1 MANPN
6 VWIKRKIDDR
16 RKKNWKA
23 VSGVR
28 VVRFGSTVVAEIER
42 IYRSHLVKSE
52 FGFHQIHAPSQV

>member
-16 RKKNWKA
+16 KKNWKA

-28 VVRFGSTVVAEIER
+28 VVWFGSTVVAEIER
-42 IYRSHLVKSE
+42 IYKSHLVKSE
-52 FGFHQIHAPSQV
+52 FGFHQIHALSQV